1 MHFASGL
8 FCNNVNLY
16 SLRLSTTQLFY
27 LGVNVDYKA
36 TIESSTNISTELAG
50 RRITGS
56 VGLTGVFDDAQLFQN
71 LCWRQ

>member
-1 MHFASGL
+1 MYVSAEGK
-8 FCNNVNLY
+8 VEVKVEWKAKIE
-16 SLRLSTTQLFY
+16 LSTKF
-27 LGVNVDYKA
+27 
-36 TIESSTNISTELAG
+36 STELTG